1 MSTYK
6 DPSFELQNI
15 PLTQEEAEI
24 RHSQI
29 KDVSYELQIAMP
41 QDKDFYRGNVKV
53 NFHVGANTDNLFLD
67 FHGR

>member
-1 MSTYK
+1 MMIRYLLHKPRVLISNNFYLNTYQIRTFMNTYK

-15 PLTQEEAEI
+15 PLTEKEAEI

-41 QDKDFYRGNVKV
+41 
-53 NFHVGANTDNLFLD
+53 
-67 FHGR
+67 